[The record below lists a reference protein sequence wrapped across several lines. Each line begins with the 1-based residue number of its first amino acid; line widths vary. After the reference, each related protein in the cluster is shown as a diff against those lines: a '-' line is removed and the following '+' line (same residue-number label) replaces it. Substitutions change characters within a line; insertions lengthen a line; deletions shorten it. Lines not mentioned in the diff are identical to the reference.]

1 MSRVRA
7 RGEEIRRYILLN
19 VQDNPRTISR
29 LASEHFKVSR
39 QAIYSHLKRLVQEG
53 ALSQNGNTRSRV
65 YELETVLEWKREYE
79 INDNLAEDL
88 VWRADIAEVL
98 GKLPEN
104 VRDIWSY
111 GFTEM
116 LNNAKDHSDGSSV
129 SVVMTKTAVT
139 VEMMILD
146 NGVGIFRKIQS
157 ALGLLDERHAIF
169 ELSKGKLT
177 TDPQHHTGE
186 GLFFTSRMFDAF
198 DILSGSVFFT
208 HAFGRDKDWLL
219 ERPSTLDGTAIFM
232 RLNSHT
238 SRTTRKI
245 FDKFTSNPDEP
256 AFSKTVVPVELAQY
270 GNDKLI
276 SRSQA
281 KRVMARVD
289 LFRTVLLDF
298 KKVPT
303 IGQAFADEVFRIFPR
318 EHPQVELL
326 PINANS
332 EVKRMIIRAET
343 PTVSPSL
350 EISEESGAV
359 DRERLQEL
367 LTTHAIPAEL
377 PDDA

>member
-7 RGEEIRRYILLN
+7 RGEEIRRFILLN
-19 VQDNPRTISR
+19 VQDNSRTISR
-29 LASEHFKVSR
+29 LSAEHFKVSR

-53 ALSQNGNTRSRV
+53 VLNQHGNTRSRV
-65 YELETVLEWKREYE
+65 YELATVLEWTREYD

-88 VWRADIAEVL
+88 VWRADIDQVL

-104 VRDIWSY
+104 AHDIWSY

-116 LNNAKDHSDGSSV
+116 FNNAKEHSGGSSV

-139 VEMMILD
+139 VEMMIMD
-146 NGVGIFRKIQS
+146 NGVGIFRKIQT

-177 TDPQHHTGE
+177 TDPQRHTGE

-208 HAFGRDKDWLL
+208 HAFGHEEDWLL
-219 ERPSTLDGTAIFM
+219 ERPTTLDGTAIFM
-232 RLNSHT
+232 RLNSYT

-245 FDKFTSNPDEP
+245 FDKFTSDPDEP
-256 AFSKTVVPVELAQY
+256 VFSRTVVPVQLAQY
-270 GNDKLI
+270 NDQLI

-281 KRVMARVD
+281 KRVLARVE
-289 LFRTVLLDF
+289 LFSTVVLDF
-298 KKVPT
+298 KNVPT
-303 IGQAFADEVFRIFPR
+303 IGQAFSDEVFRIFPR
-318 EHPQVELL
+318 EHPQVELV

-332 EVKRMIIRAET
+332 EVRRMIVRAQA
-343 PTVSPSL
+343 TVVPAHPEILGESVSGDSSP
-350 EISEESGAV
+350 
-359 DRERLQEL
+359 D
-367 LTTHAIPAEL
+367 
-377 PDDA
+377 